1 LTEEQRQ
8 RRRAWYDA
16 WIARI
21 KKGAFDGNRHYCIGV
36 LFNYAMKAE
45 IPLDDAYQD
54 ALELL
59 PWLNSLTKKEGN
71 EFTENDI
78 LDAVRYYDRKYIK
91 MGRDGIQRLT
101 KIDIGQTERKGRS
114 QTAHLRRARAVQNV
128 DDPDGAWRNKDG
140 RPTKQAQ
147 IESWQLANPGGTKYR
162 CAQETGIDP
171 KTIRKWWKG

>member
-1 LTEEQRQ
+1 MGDYKLTEEQRQ

-101 KIDIGQTERKGRS
+101 KIDIGQTGPFRMSMTQMAHGETKTADPQSKRK
-114 QTAHLRRARAVQNV
+114 L
-128 DDPDGAWRNKDG
+128 
-140 RPTKQAQ
+140 
-147 IESWQLANPGGTKYR
+147 NPGSLRILVAPNTAAPRK
-162 CAQETGIDP
+162 QVLTP
-171 KTIRKWWKG
+171 KPYGNGGKDNIWNRNF